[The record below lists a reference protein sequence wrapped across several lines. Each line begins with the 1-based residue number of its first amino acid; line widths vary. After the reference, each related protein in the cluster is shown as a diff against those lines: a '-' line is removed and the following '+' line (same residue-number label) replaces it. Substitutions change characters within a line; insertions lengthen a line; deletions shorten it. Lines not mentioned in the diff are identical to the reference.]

1 MYPKVIE
8 WCFPKVVISFTSKE
22 MKARSVH
29 IQMLLCWK
37 MCWMVKLLLALHT
50 VCNSQSHKHLPH
62 PTDLLCLHDV
72 LLCLC
77 LWSYLGWATGDSVST
92 INSGMLYLAMPYAWS
107 SSSSHLSRIPEFWS
121 VAIKMM
127 WVLPKTREMLF
138 WQSTSLLL
146 DTWLLFF
153 VLILNRYNKSADTK
167 TNVQFQLNL
176 CPAGNLCHSKYQGAR
191 ARRSYGVCCIV
202 SATE

>member
-1 MYPKVIE
+1 MYPKVKE
-8 WCFPKVVISFTSKE
+8 WCFPKVVTSFTSKE
-22 MKARSVH
+22 
-29 IQMLLCWK
+29 WK
-37 MCWMVKLLLALHT
+37 HAQFTFKCCYVGRCVEWWNYYLHSILI
-50 VCNSQSHKHLPH
+50 CNSQSHKHLPH